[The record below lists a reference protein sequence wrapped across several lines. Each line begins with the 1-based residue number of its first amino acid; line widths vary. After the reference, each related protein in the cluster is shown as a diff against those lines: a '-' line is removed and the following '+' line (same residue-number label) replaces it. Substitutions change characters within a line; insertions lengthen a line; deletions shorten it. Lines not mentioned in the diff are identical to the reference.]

1 MAIRPMT
8 PDDVNGIASIEQTF
22 FSPWSPLLI
31 ASELE
36 RPNGLQFVAVDKEDV
51 VGWCCGLFMG
61 TEAELLKITVA
72 QSQRGCGVG
81 AQLLHHLE
89 DRLRDKGCDFLF
101 LEVRAANMT
110 AIRFYEALG
119 YIKIGYRKN
128 YYNNPPDDAWILE
141 KSI

>member
-1 MAIRPMT
+1 MAIRPMS
-8 PDDVNGIASIEQTF
+8 PDDVSKIATIEQTS

-31 ASELE
+31 ASELK

-61 TEAELLKITVA
+61 AEAELLKITVA
-72 QSQRGCGVG
+72 QSRRGGGVG
-81 AQLLHHLE
+81 AQLLLYLE
-89 DRLRDKGCDFLF
+89 DGFRDKGCDFSF
-101 LEVRAANMT
+101 LEVRAANT
-110 AIRFYEALG
+110 PAIRLYERLG
-119 YIKIGYRKN
+119 YIKIGCRKN